1 MDDGNAAALA
11 ETLATI
17 AAQRRQPDG
26 LSAIRMHEHWWMPSM
41 TWVVIFVMNGVRAPQ
56 ALACFGHTA
65 LQNAVCSALYA
76 DLCRYDTD
84 KKRIRPVFRLSPDPW
99 GIGSELLRDG
109 AWMFRRSVLVADTC
123 LLRAGDVRLA
133 LACRLPVAPT
143 YTVDIVALPDG
154 STTVH
159 AMFRIVSIAWHAAPN
174 MQISRSLSQFP
185 RAITIIAGGPAS
197 CASWRTSRGEP
208 AEPGYER
215 LQFCHRNQP
224 GSLAGKG

>member
-26 LSAIRMHEHWWMPSM
+26 LSAIRMHEHWWVPSM
-41 TWVVIFVMNGVRAPQ
+41 TWVVIFVINGVRDPQ

-76 DLCRYDTD
+76 DLYRYDTD
-84 KKRIRPVFRLSPDPW
+84 KKRIRPGFRLSPDPW

-133 LACRLPVAPT
+133 LACRLPVA
-143 YTVDIVALPDG
+143 
-154 STTVH
+154 
-159 AMFRIVSIAWHAAPN
+159 RILHIPLILSHCPMAAPPFTPC
-174 MQISRSLSQFP
+174 SGLSQ
-185 RAITIIAGGPAS
+185 
-197 CASWRTSRGEP
+197 SRGT
-208 AEPGYER
+208 
-215 LQFCHRNQP
+215 LHRICRFRDP
-224 GSLAGKG
+224 CRSFLAQSR